1 MFDKFDIEIGR
12 EKFFKNPV
20 NVIALM
26 MFDCKYGTS
35 FTLDIE
41 PNKIHKSWYETDFVK
56 EKSEKVYY
64 KTERVHI
71 TELDLVYPPRK
82 YIYIAKALLRGDMNH
97 AKHLS
102 KSFDV
107 YDILINFLN
116 SFIIID
122 KISDIPIPI
131 PKYLELIRGDK

>member
-1 MFDKFDIEIGR
+1 MFDKFDIEINK
-12 EKFFKNPV
+12 EEFFKNHI

-41 PNKIHKSWYETDFVK
+41 PNKVYKTWHEIDFVY
-56 EKSEKVYY
+56 EKAEKVFY
-64 KTERVHI
+64 KVGRAYM

-82 YIYIAKALLRGDMNH
+82 YIYVAKALLRGDMKH
-97 AKHLS
+97 AKRLS

-116 SFIIID
+116 SFIISE
-122 KISDIPIPI
+122 KIHSTPIPV
-131 PKYLELIRGDK
+131 PKYLELIKRGK